1 MYTDGRG
8 RWKRRKRDRRPKHLQ
23 EDNDAVLEED
33 VEEED
38 KNNDEIDNHRDNNSG
53 EDAAGGFTEPSF
65 AGSGEIDVLADG
77 GVRISEFPAVVKR
90 AVNRPHGSV
99 LAIVAAE
106 RAGMVGDSKVHQQG
120 ALAVLENV
128 SYGQLQAVSTEAPV
142 VEPEKYVIT
151 PPPIMEGRGVI
162 KRFGSR
168 VHVLPMHSGFKS
180 LKGLAVV
187 KCYWFSPAT
196 VHRLERQ
203 VVPHFFSGKS
213 PEHMPEKY
221 MECRNHIV
229 AKYMDN
235 PEKRITVSDCQGLID
250 GISREDLT
258 RIVRFLDHWGIINY
272 CAAASCHNPWNAGS
286 YLREEP
292 NGEVHVPSAALKS
305 IDSLIRFDK
314 PKCRL
319 KVADVYSS
327 LPYRDDFSDLDS
339 RIRECIYEKT
349 IALHVDA
356 LLCSNCFHD
365 GRFVSGH
372 SSIDFVRVDS
382 TKDYEDLDGDSW
394 TDQETLLLLEA
405 MEIYNENWN
414 EIAEHV
420 GTKSKAQCILHF
432 LRLPMEDVLLEKLE
446 VPSMP
451 KSTIVSNGDTQKL
464 HSNMNG
470 SLPGPSLQDS
480 DSECKLPFANSGNPV
495 MAMVAFLASAVG
507 PRVAAAC
514 AHASLAALA
523 EDGHKESF
531 GHGNRLVHNLVIPK
545 NTECYYYERMYMLE
559 KVVFMVPVHK
569 KENSA
574 IQGSFGQNEAE
585 IHPPSA
591 EKVKAASKA
600 GIAAAAM
607 KAKLFADHEE
617 REIQRHGYRSTSS
630 NPTHTSVHPP
640 LPCSVEYWSPEFLS
654 GMLINL
660 VKCFSFMLP
669 SSCRTQ
675 NSYSDMVYRS
685 TSSNPTH
692 TSVHPPLPCSV
703 EYWSPEFLSGMLI
716 NLLKRLE
723 LKLKQFA
730 EVETLLVKE
739 CEQVEKTRQR
749 FAAER
754 AHVISSRFG
763 PAGVTSQISLP
774 GVSSPMVN
782 NNINN
787 MQQVM
792 SALPSPPSISGY
804 ANNQPVH
811 PQMSFMQRQPM
822 FPMGPRMP
830 LTAMQSSTSAPPNVM
845 FNSSGECS
853 TYP

>member
-1 MYTDGRG
+1 MPASSPSDGRG

-23 EDNDAVLEED
+23 EDNDVPEED

-38 KNNDEIDNHRDNNSG
+38 NNNEDIDNHRDNNSG
-53 EDAAGGFTEPSF
+53 DDAGGGFRDPSL
-65 AGSGEIDVLADG
+65 AGSSECEVLADG
-77 GVRISEFPAVVKR
+77 GVRISEFPPVVKR
-90 AVNRPHGSV
+90 AVNCPHGSV
-99 LAIVAAE
+99 MAIVAAE
-106 RAGMVGDSKVHQQG
+106 RAGLVGDSKDHQQV

-128 SYGQLQAVSTEAPV
+128 SYGQLQAVSTEAPI

-151 PPPIMEGRGVI
+151 PPPIMEGRGVV

-168 VHVLPMHSGFKS
+168 VHVLPMHSE
-180 LKGLAVV
+180 
-187 KCYWFSPAT
+187 WFSPAS

-235 PEKRITVSDCQGLID
+235 PLKRITVSDCQGLID
-250 GISREDLT
+250 GISNEDLT

-272 CAAASCHNPWNAGS
+272 CAAAPSHEPWSAGS

-292 NGEVHVPSAALKS
+292 NGDVHVPSAALKS
-305 IDSLIRFDK
+305 IDSLIKFDK

-319 KVADVYSS
+319 KAADVYSS
-327 LPYRDDFSDLDS
+327 LPCHADISDLDN
-339 RIRECIYEKT
+339 RIRECLDENNCTSCSQPVATSYYQSQKE
-349 IALHVDA
+349 VDV
-356 LLCSNCFHD
+356 LLCSDCFHD

-382 TKDYEDLDGDSW
+382 TKDYGDLDGDSW
-394 TDQETLLLLEA
+394 SNQETLLLLEA

-432 LRLPMEDVLLEKLE
+432 VRLPMEDGLLQNLE

-451 KSTIVSNGDTQKL
+451 KSTIVANGDSQRL

-470 SLPGPSLQDS
+470 SLPGPSLQDADYQS
-480 DSECKLPFANSGNPV
+480 KVPFENSGNPV

-523 EDGHKESF
+523 EDVDKEGS
-531 GHGNRLVHNLVIPK
+531 GHGNRMNMESVHSREGGLHGS
-545 NTECYYYERMYMLE
+545 
-559 KVVFMVPVHK
+559 VHQ

-574 IQGSFGQNEAE
+574 IHSFCQNEAE
-585 IHPPSA
+585 GHPLSA
-591 EKVKAASKA
+591 EKVKAAAKA
-600 GIAAAAM
+600 GLAAAAM

-617 REIQRHGYRSTSS
+617 REIQR
-630 NPTHTSVHPP
+630 
-640 LPCSVEYWSPEFLS
+640 LS
-654 GMLINL
+654 ANIINH
-660 VKCFSFMLP
+660 
-669 SSCRTQ
+669 Q
-675 NSYSDMVYRS
+675 
-685 TSSNPTH
+685 
-692 TSVHPPLPCSV
+692 
-703 EYWSPEFLSGMLI
+703 
-716 NLLKRLE
+716 LKRLE

-730 EVETLLVKE
+730 EVETLLMKE

-754 AHVISSRFG
+754 ARIVSQFGTTGVASQMSVPVI
-763 PAGVTSQISLP
+763 
-774 GVSSPMVN
+774 SSPMVN
-782 NNINN
+782 NIGNN
-787 MQQVM
+787 RQQVM
-792 SALPSPPSISGY
+792 SGSPSTPSNSGY
-804 ANNQPVH
+804 VNNQPVH
-811 PQMSFMQRQPM
+811 PHMPFMQRQPI

-830 LTAMQSSTSAPPNVM
+830 HTAMQASTSAPPNVM
-845 FNSSGECS
+845 FNSPGNAQPTLNHPLMRSVSGTGS
-853 TYP
+853 GLG